1 MNNIDLL
8 LKNEFENLPANF
20 WDFKESTTRDL
31 THGLHYYPATMV
43 YPISQNI
50 LKIVKKYVDI
60 KTLMDPFMGSGTVLV
75 EGMIA
80 NVPQIYGTDLN
91 PLAVLMSKVK
101 TTILSEKQLASIEE
115 FKKKLKSIEEKSNQE
130 ADDFDKYIKNTLN
143 LDITAKTGWG
153 DNADKYIN
161 EYFNIKN
168 KKFNYQSFS
177 HLGFWFTPRVIIL
190 LQTIKKQIQQVTD
203 VNTQNFL
210 LLAFSETVRIV
221 SNTRNGEFKLFRM
234 NAEKVLTF
242 MPNVFIEFYKILDR
256 NVAKMQDFIKTCTQ
270 TKSKIVISLDDTRKL
285 DAILDDSVDLVITSP
300 PYGDSRTTVAYGQFS
315 RLSLQWLDLDCT
327 TQQEVSNI
335 DKKLLGGKTY
345 IHKEQWSFLQSP
357 TLVSAL
363 TKIAEKDVF
372 RAEDVFS
379 FYVDLDKC
387 LYSITKKM
395 KKGGYQFWVVGNR
408 TVKLEKLLTD
418 KIIEEMSVKYGLKH
432 LFSFNRKIINKVMP
446 SENSPTNEAGVRVKT
461 MTAEIVVVLK
471 KEE

>member
-8 LKNEFENLPANF
+8 LKSEFKNLPLDF

-50 LKIVKKYVDI
+50 LKIVKKHIDI

-75 EGMIA
+75 EGMLD

-101 TTILSEKQLASIEE
+101 TTILSEEQLSIIEE
-115 FKKKLKSIEEKSNQE
+115 FREKLKSIEEKSNQV
-130 ADDFDKYIKNTLN
+130 ADDFDNYIKNALN
-143 LDITAKTGWG
+143 LDITLKTGWG

-161 EYFNIKN
+161 DYFKNKN

-177 HLGFWFTPRVIIL
+177 NLGFWFTPRVIIL
-190 LQTIKKQIQQVTD
+190 LQTIKNQIKQVSD
-203 VNTQNFL
+203 LNTQNFI

-234 NAEKVLTF
+234 KAEKVASF
-242 MPNVFIEFYKILDR
+242 MPNVFAEFYKILDR
-256 NVAKMQDFIKTCTQ
+256 NVTKMQDFIKACAQ
-270 TKSKIVISLDDTRKL
+270 TKSKVTISFDDTRKL
-285 DAILDDSVDLVITSP
+285 DTIPDNSVDLVITSP

-315 RLSLQWLDLDCT
+315 RLSLQWLDLDDT

-335 DKKLLGGKTY
+335 DKNLLGGKPYT
-345 IHKEQWSFLQSP
+345 HKEQWSFLQSP
-357 TLVSAL
+357 TLVSSL
-363 TKIAEKDVF
+363 EKIAEKDVF
-372 RAEDVFS
+372 RADDVFS

-395 KKGGYQFWVVGNR
+395 KKNSYQFWVVGNR

-418 KIIEEMSVKYGLKH
+418 KIIEEMSIKYGLKH

-446 SENSPTNEAGVRVKT
+446 SVNSPTNEVGARVKT

-471 KEE
+471 KE

>member
-8 LKNEFENLPANF
+8 LKNEFENLPADF

-50 LKIVKKYVDI
+50 LKIVNKHVDI

-75 EGMIA
+75 EGMLD
-80 NVPQIYGTDLN
+80 NVSQIYGTDLN

-101 TTILSEKQLASIEE
+101 TTILSEEQLSIIEE
-115 FKKKLKSIEEKSNQE
+115 FKKKLKSIEEKSNQV
-130 ADDFDKYIKNTLN
+130 ADDFDNYIKNDLN

-153 DNADKYIN
+153 DSADNYIN
-161 EYFNIKN
+161 DYFKN
-168 KKFNYQSFS
+168 KNKNFNYQSFS
-177 HLGFWFTPRVIIL
+177 NLGFWFTPRVIIL
-190 LQTIKKQIQQVTD
+190 LQTIKNQIKQVTD
-203 VNTQNFL
+203 LNAQNFIL
-210 LLAFSETVRIV
+210 LVFSETVRIV

-234 NAEKVLTF
+234 KAEKVASF
-242 MPNVFIEFYKILDR
+242 MPNVFAEFYKILDR
-256 NVAKMQDFIKTCTQ
+256 NVAKMQDFIKACSQ
-270 TKSKIVISLDDTRKL
+270 TKSKVAIFFDDTRKL
-285 DAILDDSVDLVITSP
+285 ETIPDDSVDLVITSP

-315 RLSLQWLDLDCT
+315 RLSLQWLDLDYT

-335 DKKLLGGKTY
+335 DKNLLGGKPYT
-345 IHKEQWSFLQSP
+345 HKEQWSFLQSP
-357 TLVSAL
+357 TLVATL
-363 TKIAEKDVF
+363 EKIAEKDVF
-372 RAEDVFS
+372 RADDVFS

-395 KKGGYQFWVVGNR
+395 TKNSYQFWVVGNR

-446 SENSPTNEAGVRVKT
+446 SVNSPTNEVGARVKT
-461 MTAEIVVVLK
+461 MTAETVVVLK
-471 KEE
+471 KE

>member
-8 LKNEFENLPANF
+8 LKNEFENLPADF

-50 LKIVKKYVDI
+50 LKIVNKHVDI

-75 EGMIA
+75 EGVLD
-80 NVPQIYGTDLN
+80 NVSQIYGTDLN

-101 TTILSEKQLASIEE
+101 TTILSEEQLSIIEE
-115 FKKKLKSIEEKSNQE
+115 FKKKLKSIEEKSNQV
-130 ADDFDKYIKNTLN
+130 ADDFDNYIKNDLN

-153 DNADKYIN
+153 DSADNYIN
-161 EYFNIKN
+161 DYFKN
-168 KKFNYQSFS
+168 KNKNFNYQSFS
-177 HLGFWFTPRVIIL
+177 NLGFWFTPRVIIL
-190 LQTIKKQIQQVTD
+190 LQTIKNQIKQVTD
-203 VNTQNFL
+203 LNAQNFIL
-210 LLAFSETVRIV
+210 LVFSETVRIV

-234 NAEKVLTF
+234 KAEKVASF
-242 MPNVFIEFYKILDR
+242 MPNVFAEFYKILDR
-256 NVAKMQDFIKTCTQ
+256 NVAKMQDFIKACSQ
-270 TKSKIVISLDDTRKL
+270 TKSKVAIFFDDTRKL
-285 DAILDDSVDLVITSP
+285 ETIPDDSVDLVITSP

-315 RLSLQWLDLDCT
+315 RLSLQWLDLDYT

-335 DKKLLGGKTY
+335 DKNLLGGKPYT
-345 IHKEQWSFLQSP
+345 HKEQWSFLQSP
-357 TLVSAL
+357 TLVATL
-363 TKIAEKDVF
+363 EKIAEKDVF
-372 RAEDVFS
+372 RADDVFS

-395 KKGGYQFWVVGNR
+395 TKNSYQFWVVGNR

-446 SENSPTNEAGVRVKT
+446 SVNSPTNEVGARVKT
-461 MTAEIVVVLK
+461 MTAETVVVLK
-471 KEE
+471 KE